1 MSDRVLD
8 RFSLRGR
15 GALVTGAARGLGQ
28 AMALALAEAGAD
40 IVAVDVEPL
49 DAVRAA
55 VGERGVRCATREL
68 DFLRA
73 LTPDAAA
80 ELMVW

>member
-1 MSDRVLD
+1 MSDGVLG

-15 GALVTGAARGLGQ
+15 GALVTGAARGLGA

-49 DAVRAA
+49 DASSGRSPSAA
-55 VGERGVRCATREL
+55 SAARRGRWTSGASSP
-68 DFLRA
+68 
-73 LTPDAAA
+73 TPQPS
-80 ELMVW
+80 